1 MIHVYVDD
9 MRPCPAGFVL
19 ARSME
24 ECLLLLMESDVHV
37 LSLDHDLGW
46 NEPNGTDLVKQ
57 MVVRHLY
64 AKEIYLH
71 SSDPLARQQMYQ
83 ILYMHKP
90 DDVKLFNHPVPI
102 QTLEWIRKV
111 KSS

>member
-1 MIHVYVDD
+1 MCCRSIMIL
-9 MRPCPAGFVL
+9 AGMSRMAL
-19 ARSME
+19 IWSE
-24 ECLLLLMESDVHV
+24 
-37 LSLDHDLGW
+37 
-46 NEPNGTDLVKQ
+46 Q

-64 AKEIYLH
+64 AKENVLH